1 MSDLSPTRALL
12 QIEET
17 RFRFAV
23 SESFAQ
29 KLGGA
34 VNHILLRQYDTKAF
48 FANGPYNVTGVN
60 ETAVDG
66 LYTFPVDIEV
76 FEVMM
81 FNIVAGSGGSTSLD
95 VKRATAT
102 GSSFTTI
109 FSTAP
114 AIATTADHTDAAYI
128 RTGGTGT
135 GLTAPVL
142 TTTPFNI
149 DAGHAI
155 RLDFLS
161 KQTGSPQNCGLVLY
175 FRPR

>member
-1 MSDLSPTRALL
+1 MADIADLRSDV

-29 KLGGA
+29 KLGGSINF
-34 VNHILLRQYDTKAF
+34 VNHRQYDTKAF
-48 FANGPYNVTGVN
+48 FANGPYAITATL

-66 LYTFPVDIEV
+66 LYVFPFDVEI

-81 FNIVAGSGGSTSLD
+81 FNIVAGSGGTTSLD

-102 GSSFTTI
+102 GSSFSTI

-128 RTGGTGT
+128 RTGGSGT

-161 KQTGSPQNCGLVLY
+161 KQTGSPQNCGLIIY
-175 FRPR
+175 MRPR